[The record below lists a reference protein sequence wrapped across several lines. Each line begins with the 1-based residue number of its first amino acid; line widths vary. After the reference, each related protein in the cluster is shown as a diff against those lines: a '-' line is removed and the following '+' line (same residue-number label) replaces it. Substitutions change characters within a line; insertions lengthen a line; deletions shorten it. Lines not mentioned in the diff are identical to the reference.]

1 MASPAGTYNIICDQ
15 GATLTRTLTYKD
27 STGALV
33 NLTGFTAR
41 MQVRADVESTSTVLS
56 LTTENGG
63 ITLGGV
69 AGTVLITATATQ
81 TAALTAGDYAY
92 DLELV
97 SGATVTRLVQ
107 GSFLV
112 RPEVTR

>member
-1 MASPAGTYNIICDQ
+1 MTAEAMALTIDQ
-15 GATLTRTLTYKD
+15 GATFALTLTWKD
-27 STGALV
+27 STGALI

-41 MQVRADVESTSTVLS
+41 AQVRASYSAAAKLLD

-69 AGTVLITATATQ
+69 AGTVALLASAATTAT
-81 TAALTAGDYAY
+81 LPPGFGVW

-97 SGATVTRLVQ
+97 SPGGVVTRLVQ
-107 GSFLV
+107 GTVTIS
-112 RPEVTR
+112 PEVTR